1 MFVLADTVVP
11 KVASLFDDSAE
22 VEAAQ
27 VLVTL
32 VLFSFSSIASGRGKH
47 AA

>member
-1 MFVLADTVVP
+1 MAVLADTIVP

-27 VLVTL
+27 GLVTL
-32 VLFSFSSIASGRGKH
+32 VLCSFSSIASGRGKH
-47 AA
+47 VA